1 MIYPRGEQLKYQVV
15 SPETVYINRTP
26 NPLCRL
32 YLYEKN
38 LLFTGPDRPQLG
50 FASLFL
56 RFLFSRFPGLEEKGW
71 IRPGREWGCGS
82 GESEFVERSSDFGRG
97 WT

>member
-32 YLYEKN
+32 YLYSPYICNNK
-38 LLFTGPDRPQLG
+38 RPESTVRGTWEALG
-50 FASLFL
+50 EGKKLV
-56 RFLFSRFPGLEEKGW
+56 
-71 IRPGREWGCGS
+71 GS
-82 GESEFVERSSDFGRG
+82 KFCVHARVCHAWLDGMIF
-97 WT
+97 

>member
-1 MIYPRGEQLKYQVV
+1 MQPDPLSAPKTAQLTPAGSQVPRESGRK
-15 SPETVYINRTP
+15 
-26 NPLCRL
+26 
-32 YLYEKN
+32 EKN